1 MGGDDADAATKVASQ
16 LSYVNE
22 HLESIY
28 QAINNETELMHPM
41 INISNQLQ
49 ALQDVVEG

>member
-41 INISNQLQ
+41 INLKFRLKKSGIFL
-49 ALQDVVEG
+49 